1 MQYYCQH
8 ALAPATRQL
17 YTTGQRHFHNFCRLH
32 ARPLGPADD
41 AFLAEFVAYLAD
53 VAKIT
58 PTSIKTYLSALR
70 SLHIDRGWPD
80 PLQSA
85 PLTQRVL
92 AGVKRVHGLHP
103 RRQRLPVSRPTLV
116 RLIEHLRTAP
126 WLLPTDKLMLTAAC
140 TLAFHGFLRC
150 SELTTGLARSSAR
163 IIAAPLRHIELR
175 VPASKTDPFRRGA
188 TITIGA
194 SGGLCCP
201 VSNLSQY
208 LDATRGRPVNTPL
221 FAYSSGLPLTRPVF
235 TQQIQRALLEAGV
248 PDSHHYMS
256 HSFRIGAA
264 TAAAEA
270 GIPAWLI
277 KTMGRWSS
285 EAYLVYIRTPL
296 ATRLSVAERLTPAT
310 QTSTSRP
317 LGPRTPCNPD
327 LPS

>member
-1 MQYYCQH
+1 MAPYPIIVPLDTLSLRRVRSLVLVRWEKVKKKLRSLYG
-8 ALAPATRQL
+8 ALRA
-17 YTTGQRHFHNFCRLH
+17 
-32 ARPLGPADD
+32 LGDRR
-41 AFLAEFVAYLAD
+41 
-53 VAKIT
+53 
-58 PTSIKTYLSALR
+58 TSIKTYLSAVR

-103 RRQRLPVSRPTLV
+103 RRQRLPVSWPTLV
-116 RLIEHLRTAP
+116 RLIDHLRTAP
-126 WLLPTDKLMLTAAC
+126 WLLPMDKLMLTAAC

-150 SELTTGLARSSAR
+150 SELTTGLAWSSAR

-175 VPASKTDPFRRGA
+175 VPASKTDPFRRSA
-188 TITIGA
+188 TFAIGA

-208 LDATRGRPVNTPL
+208 LDATRGRPANTPL

-248 PDSHHYMS
+248 PDSRHYMS
-256 HSFRIGAA
+256 HFFRIGAA

-285 EAYLVYIRTPL
+285 EAYLVYIRTPHT

-317 LGPRTPCNPD
+317 LGPHTPCNPD

>member
-8 ALAPATRQL
+8 ALPPATRQL
-17 YTTGQRHFHNFCRLH
+17 YVTGQRHFHNFCRLH
-32 ARPLGPADD
+32 VRPLGPADD

-58 PTSIKTYLSALR
+58 PTSIKTYLSAVR

-80 PLQSA
+80 PLQLA

-103 RRQRLPVSRPTLV
+103 RRQRLPVSRLTLV

-175 VPASKTDPFRRGA
+175 VPASKTDPLRRGA
-188 TITIGA
+188 TIKIGA

-208 LDATRGRPVNTPL
+208 LDATRGRPANTQL
-221 FAYSSGLPLTRPVF
+221 FAYP
-235 TQQIQRALLEAGV
+235 
-248 PDSHHYMS
+248 
-256 HSFRIGAA
+256 
-264 TAAAEA
+264 
-270 GIPAWLI
+270 
-277 KTMGRWSS
+277 
-285 EAYLVYIRTPL
+285 
-296 ATRLSVAERLTPAT
+296 
-310 QTSTSRP
+310 
-317 LGPRTPCNPD
+317 
-327 LPS
+327 